1 MAATRH
7 GEAVE
12 RLRDKVVLV
21 TGASSGIGSVVA
33 DAIVRAGAVA
43 VTSDHEGRPGVDHA
57 LDVTREAD
65 WHAVIDRIGAD
76 HGRLDGLVNAA
87 SVAVLGTVE
96 QTALAVWRRAIDVNV
111 LGTFLGIRAA
121 WALLGVAGGS
131 VVNVSSV
138 SGLIGRHDGAAD
150 NATEGAV
157 RQLTRAA
164 ALDGAR
170 QSRRIRI
177 NAVHALFVDGPTV
190 DGMTG
195 TLYDAATAR
204 EKLPADAPLG
214 RRPRPDDIAACVL
227 YLLSDESAF
236 VTGASYVL
244 DGGFTA
250 GR

>member
-1 MAATRH
+1 MGR
-7 GEAVE
+7 VP
-12 RLRDKVVLV
+12 DKIVLV
-21 TGASSGIGSVVA
+21 TGAAAGIGSVVA
-33 DAIVRAGAVA
+33 NAIVAAGGVA
-43 VTSDHEGRPGVDHA
+43 VTGDLERRPGVDHV
-57 LDVTREAD
+57 LDVTHEAD
-65 WHAVIDRIGAD
+65 WRTVIDRIGAE

-87 SVAVLGTVE
+87 GMAVNGTIE
-96 QTALAVWRRAIDVNV
+96 QTALAAWRRTIDLNV

-121 WALLGVAGGS
+121 WEMLGVAGGS

-138 SGLIGRHDGAAD
+138 SGLVGRYDGAAD
-150 NATEGAV
+150 NASQGAV

-170 QSRRIRI
+170 QPGRIRV
-177 NAVHALFVDGPTV
+177 NAVHTLFVDDPRV
-190 DGMTG
+190 DGTTG
-195 TLYDAATAR
+195 TLCDPATTR
-204 EKLPADAPLG
+204 EKLAASALLG
-214 RRPRPDDIAACVL
+214 HRGRPEDIAACVL